1 MPLDSRIKLA
11 GSIVRIRLG
20 HWQFTPGIWPTL
32 AAIALIGLT
41 LSLGNWQL
49 HRAAYKR
56 ALQVRVDAAE
66 HDPVLILG
74 EEGIAKD
81 HVLYRRVEV
90 RGVFDPAH
98 EILLDNRIENGI
110 AGYHVLTP
118 MRIEGGKQFVLINR
132 GWIPV
137 GKSRTVLPPIPRL
150 VAQLKIVGIAL
161 DPNTRYFE
169 LTGAQSAGR
178 VWQNLNFERYA
189 AGSGLSL
196 QPILLQ
202 QTNDTGDGLVR
213 RWPRPDTGASMHT
226 SYAIQWYGL
235 AATLAVLW
243 MVLNLK
249 RNTSSDDITN

>member
-1 MPLDSRIKLA
+1 MHLLKL
-11 GSIVRIRLG
+11 SLG
-20 HWQFTPGIWPTL
+20 RWKFAPGAWPTL
-32 AAIALIGLT
+32 AAAALIGLT
-41 LSLGNWQL
+41 LSLGNWQM

-56 ALQVRVDAAE
+56 TLQARVDAAE
-66 HDPVLILG
+66 HEPVLPVG
-74 EEGIAKD
+74 AESVAKD
-81 HVLYRRVEV
+81 HYLYRRVEV
-90 RGVFDPAH
+90 RGVFDPVH
-98 EILLDNRIENGI
+98 EILLDNRIYNGV

-118 MRIEGGKQFVLINR
+118 MRIEGSNRFVLINR

-137 GKSRTVLPPIPRL
+137 GKSRNVLPPIPPLMAR
-150 VAQLKIVGIAL
+150 LKIVGIAV

-196 QPILLQ
+196 QPLLLQ
-202 QTNDTGDGLVR
+202 QLNDTGDGLVR
-213 RWPRPDTGASMHT
+213 SWPRPDTGASMHT

-243 MVLNLK
+243 LALNLK
-249 RNTSSDDITN
+249 RNTNNDDITD